1 MIFSKKEELLL
12 YNNFNIILDE
22 IELYYHPE
30 LQRTFISDLLDY
42 LKNIDY
48 NNLEVLPNLNIIF
61 ITHSPFILSDI
72 PAKNILFL
80 KSNENKS
87 TAVLE
92 NKKSFGANIHELL
105 GDNFFLSDDDIYIGE
120 FAKTKISETIDWLN
134 ILKKK
139 KLQLSKLEEKEQN
152 EKLTD
157 SKSSEKLEIIDSIR
171 NLSALNNHHLELI
184 DIIDE
189 PIIKNKLL
197 EMYSEMFGNAVR
209 KEYLEK
215 EKDRIIKEIEG
226 LS

>member
-1 MIFSKKEELLL
+1 M
-12 YNNFNIILDE
+12 
-22 IELYYHPE
+22 
-30 LQRTFISDLLDY
+30 
-42 LKNIDY
+42 
-48 NNLEVLPNLNIIF
+48 
-61 ITHSPFILSDI
+61 
-72 PAKNILFL
+72 
-80 KSNENKS
+80 
-87 TAVLE
+87 
-92 NKKSFGANIHELL
+92 
-105 GDNFFLSDDDIYIGE
+105 
-120 FAKTKISETIDWLN
+120 
-134 ILKKK
+134 
-139 KLQLSKLEEKEQN
+139 SKLEEKEQN